1 MIFVQFRKEAQTIAD
16 NLRES
21 TAYPDLRDMTDS
33 IYGVWYTYVDKY
45 QIAYSCKPILKIIMW
60 LVLTDSDYKS
70 NSAYSMLKDVA
81 REVYS
86 QTNLESGSD
95 IESLSNLNHCRDA
108 LTQVLSGNGSENIP
122 KKADKVSKAQDVV
135 E

>member
-1 MIFVQFRKEAQTIAD
+1 
-16 NLRES
+16 
-21 TAYPDLRDMTDS
+21 
-33 IYGVWYTYVDKY
+33 
-45 QIAYSCKPILKIIMW
+45 
-60 LVLTDSDYKS
+60 
-70 NSAYSMLKDVA
+70 MLKDLA

-95 IESLSNLNHCRDA
+95 IESLSNLNHCREI
-108 LTQVLSGNGSENIP
+108 LTQVLNGNGSESIP

>member
-1 MIFVQFRKEAQTIAD
+1 
-16 NLRES
+16 
-21 TAYPDLRDMTDS
+21 MTDS

-45 QIAYSCKPILKIIMW
+45 HIAYSCKTKLDLMS
-60 LVLTDSDYKS
+60 LVLTDNDYKS
-70 NSAYSMLKDVA
+70 NSAYQMLKDLA

-95 IESLSNLNHCRDA
+95 IESLSNLNHCRET
-108 LTQVLSGNGSENIP
+108 LTQVLNGNGSESIP

>member
-1 MIFVQFRKEAQTIAD
+1 
-16 NLRES
+16 
-21 TAYPDLRDMTDS
+21 
-33 IYGVWYTYVDKY
+33 
-45 QIAYSCKPILKIIMW
+45 
-60 LVLTDSDYKS
+60 
-70 NSAYSMLKDVA
+70 MLKDVA

-95 IESLSNLNHCRDA
+95 IESLSNLNHCRDS
-108 LTQVLSGNGSENIP
+108 LTQVLNGSENIP

>member
-1 MIFVQFRKEAQTIAD
+1 M
-16 NLRES
+16 
-21 TAYPDLRDMTDS
+21 
-33 IYGVWYTYVDKY
+33 
-45 QIAYSCKPILKIIMW
+45 
-60 LVLTDSDYKS
+60 LTDSDYKS
-70 NSAYSMLKDVA
+70 NGAYSIIKDVA

-95 IESLSNLNHCRDA
+95 IESLSNLNHCRDS
-108 LTQVLSGNGSENIP
+108 LTQVLSGNGSDSVP